1 MARLQ
6 RENADLREECE
17 RTAARL
23 AVERERCVDA
33 EAARARLAA
42 QAAVDQSR
50 CNDLELELATTNEV
64 RMARCTC
71 MQTLRCPMQPALSN
85 QLTAQLSLQKSLLK
99 EGDHALRVSYRGTR

>member
-1 MARLQ
+1 VARLQ

-23 AVERERCVDA
+23 AAERERCVDA

-50 CNDLELELATTNEV
+50 FSDLELELATTNEV
-64 RMARCTC
+64 RMRRAIVCRCC
-71 MQTLRCPMQPALSN
+71 ATLCSKP
-85 QLTAQLSLQKSLLK
+85 
-99 EGDHALRVSYRGTR
+99 V